1 MLILEYKLT
10 EQEFLDYNYYVTWQS
25 PDRKQQRLRYY
36 VVNIVV
42 YMIFAIACLYLID
55 NNAMSTS
62 SWIIGAC
69 GMIVLLLLMKFRTRS
84 IFDRRARKVLNGP
97 SAENILSQT
106 TLTIN
111 EQGLFGKTTVS
122 EVKYNWSA
130 FQKRTVVNNCCYL
143 FISPIQA
150 VVIPLRAISV
160 SEQQELDKLLSQYL
174 PLRADLRGMN

>member
-1 MLILEYKLT
+1 MLILEYTLT

-36 VVNIVV
+36 VVNLAV
-42 YMIFAIACLYLID
+42 YIIFTAACLYLID

-62 SWIIGAC
+62 SWIIGGC
-69 GMIVLLLLMKFRTRS
+69 GMIGLLLIIKFRTRS
-84 IFDRRARKVLNGP
+84 IFDRRARKILSGP
-97 SAENILSQT
+97 NAENILSKT

-111 EQGLFGKTTVS
+111 DEGLFGKTKVA

-150 VVIPLRAISV
+150 VVIPLRAISAL
-160 SEQQELDKLLSQYL
+160 ERQEFDKLLSQYL
-174 PLRADLRGMN
+174 PLRADLEGIN